1 MKQAVILLG
10 TNLND
15 RPANLKQA
23 REQIAYQIGEI
34 IQVSSIYRT
43 APWGNTDQ
51 DDFLNQ
57 IVVVETTMEAVE
69 LLSVLLQI
77 EKEMGRVRTK
87 KWAPRLIDLDILY
100 YDSDIISNQE
110 LKVPHPYLQDRRFTL
125 IPLAEIQPDYVH
137 PVLGLTNSDLL
148 AQCSDHSDVFIYE
161 H

>member
-15 RPANLKQA
+15 RPTNLKQA
-23 REQIAYQIGEI
+23 REHIAAQIGKI
-34 IQVSSIYRT
+34 IQVSSVYRT

-51 DDFLNQ
+51 EDFLNQ
-57 IVVVETTMEAVE
+57 IVVVETTIHAVE
-69 LLSVLLQI
+69 LLAVLLQI

-100 YDSDIISNQE
+100 YDSEIISEKE
-110 LKVPHPYLQDRRFTL
+110 LKVPHPFIQDRRFTL
-125 IPLAEIQPDYVH
+125 IPLAEIQPDYIH
-137 PVLGLTNSDLL
+137 PVFGMSNSDLL